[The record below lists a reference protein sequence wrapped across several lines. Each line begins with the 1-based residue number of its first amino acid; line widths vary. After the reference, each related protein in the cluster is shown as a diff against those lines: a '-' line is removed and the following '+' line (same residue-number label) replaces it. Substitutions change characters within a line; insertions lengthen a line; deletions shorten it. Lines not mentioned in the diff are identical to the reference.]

1 MTLQELR
8 KRKKLTQADCA
19 AYLSIPLRTYQNYE
33 NDIRKQNSLKYNYM
47 MEKLEQY
54 GYIDESH
61 GILTTTKI
69 KEICQ
74 KIFSAHS
81 VEYAYLFGSYAKGT
95 ATEKSDVDLLVSAEI
110 TGIQFYDLVETLRES
125 LCKNVDV
132 LNFDQLKGNPELVN
146 EILRD
151 GVKIYG

>member
-19 AYLSIPLRTYQNYE
+19 AYLAIPLRTYQNYE
-33 NDIRKQNSLKYNYM
+33 NNIRKQNSLKYNYM

-54 GYIDESH
+54 GYIDEGH
-61 GILTTTKI
+61 GILTMTKI

-74 KIFSAHS
+74 KIFPAHS

-110 TGIQFYDLVETLRES
+110 TGMQFYDLVETLRES
-125 LCKNVDV
+125 LYKNVDL
-132 LNFDQLKGNPELVN
+132 LNFEQLKGNPELVN

>member
-110 TGIQFYDLVETLRES
+110 TGMQFYDLVETLRES